1 MKLLLI
7 LLVGVLVG
15 CSTDEDLVE
24 SENYEISSEMATVE
38 DLPEMDSD
46 RREKIDEWVEKLSE
60 LEEFL
65 IVYNEY
71 SDSIVYVPWNDTFK
85 ANLDVALSR
94 GKATQ
99 MWTDV
104 TNSLTN
110 ISEYTRLAVD
120 DKISIVMI
128 HHDTDEVI
136 FVARDGRVITDVFD

>member
-15 CSTDEDLVE
+15 CSTNEDLVE
-24 SENYEISSEMATVE
+24 SENHEISSEMATVE

-46 RREKIDEWVEKLSE
+46 RRQRIDEQVEKLNE

-65 IVYNEY
+65 VVYNEY
-71 SDSIVYVPWNDTFK
+71 SDSIVYVPWNDIFED
-85 ANLDVALSR
+85 NLDSALAR
-94 GKATQ
+94 GEASQ
-99 MWTDV
+99 MWIDV

-136 FVARDGRVITDVFD
+136 FVARDGRVLTDVFD

>member
-7 LLVGVLVG
+7 LLVGILVG
-15 CSTDEDLVE
+15 CSTNEDLVE
-24 SENYEISSEMATVE
+24 SENHEISSEVDTVE
-38 DLPEMDSD
+38 DLPEMDSE

-71 SDSIVYVPWNDTFK
+71 SDSIVYVPWNDNFK
-85 ANLDVALSR
+85 NNLDNALAR
-94 GKATQ
+94 GEASQ
-99 MWTDV
+99 MWIDV
-104 TNSLTN
+104 TKSLSN
-110 ISEYTRLAVD
+110 ISQYTRLAVD

-136 FVARDGRVITDVFD
+136 FVARDGRVITDVFQ